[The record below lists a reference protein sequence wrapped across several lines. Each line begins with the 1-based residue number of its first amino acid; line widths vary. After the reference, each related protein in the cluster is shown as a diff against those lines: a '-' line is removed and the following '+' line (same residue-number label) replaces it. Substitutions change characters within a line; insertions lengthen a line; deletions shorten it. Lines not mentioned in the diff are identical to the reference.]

1 MELGRGLGCAGGGER
16 KVREAWMPA
25 RRETL
30 GALVG
35 EQEQRMG
42 SEERRSRLRPRG
54 AFEASTIQSS
64 GKGRCLCLSIDEGAV
79 GRPLKAS

>member
-1 MELGRGLGCAGGGER
+1 MELERGLGCAGGGER

-42 SEERRSRLRPRG
+42 SEERRVQ
-54 AFEASTIQSS
+54 ASTE
-64 GKGRCLCLSIDEGAV
+64 GRV
-79 GRPLKAS
+79 